1 MGYGI
6 PEPPFSWNCSFC
18 NQHST
23 IIENNFLDN
32 TTFFTLGNHKNAV
45 VIYFILCPN
54 PKCKKFTL
62 TLSLHKAA
70 FQYKWQ
76 RWIVSEM
83 IEKRRIVPPSEGK
96 IFPDYIPKAIRDDYL
111 EACLIRDLSPKASAT
126 LARRSFQGMIRDFW
140 KVKKSNLKQEIEAI
154 KDKVDSTTWKAI
166 DAVREVGNIG
176 AHMEQDINVIIEVEP
191 NEANL
196 LTNLIEILMKDWY
209 IAKHEREE
217 SLRSIA
223 KLGQS
228 KKAQKKKNSASLK
241 EIVIPSEK

>member
-1 MGYGI
+1 
-6 PEPPFSWNCSFC
+6 
-18 NQHST
+18 
-23 IIENNFLDN
+23 
-32 TTFFTLGNHKNAV
+32 
-45 VIYFILCPN
+45 
-54 PKCKKFTL
+54 
-62 TLSLHKAA
+62 
-70 FQYKWQ
+70 
-76 RWIVSEM
+76 
-83 IEKRRIVPPSEGK
+83 
-96 IFPDYIPKAIRDDYL
+96 
-111 EACLIRDLSPKASAT
+111 
-126 LARRSFQGMIRDFW
+126 MIRDFW